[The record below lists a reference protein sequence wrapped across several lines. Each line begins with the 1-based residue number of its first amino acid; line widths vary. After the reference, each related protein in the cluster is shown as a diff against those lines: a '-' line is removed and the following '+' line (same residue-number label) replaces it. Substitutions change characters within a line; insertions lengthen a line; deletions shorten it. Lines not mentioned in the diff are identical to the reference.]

1 MKPWESWS
9 VWPFCLGVFPP
20 QSRAETH
27 RFFKGNLTP
36 SVCTGCAP
44 DVLISLYFLSEQC
57 LPLNF
62 IWFNNYLTERAV
74 QHSTKLCRFLE
85 PRINLKTNDG
95 WREKLLFMGRPESCM
110 FCDDENIFL
119 SVDSGLLNLQLKHA
133 SDSTFIS
140 LIHLN
145 FAHMSNG
152 LSLSTQVLCLHALIK
167 SCPITFVLYC
177 MRRYLCFVITEACNT
192 PTQTPSYNRL
202 IHSTTKTRGGG

>member
-1 MKPWESWS
+1 MCEWRRRFPGLSRGRNSLYLPLAVVLQLLRARTTFPMKPWESWS
-9 VWPFCLGVFPP
+9 IWPFCLGVFPP

-74 QHSTKLCRFLE
+74 QHSTKLCTFLE

-145 FAHMSNG
+145 FAHVEWFK
-152 LSLSTQVLCLHALIK
+152 SLYSGPLFART
-167 SCPITFVLYC
+167 
-177 MRRYLCFVITEACNT
+177 N
-192 PTQTPSYNRL
+192 
-202 IHSTTKTRGGG
+202 